1 MKRIHLQ
8 HTKHSRQMIQC
19 KGKCAGRIE
28 YGLFGVCVGGGW
40 RGERWGKNLIG
51 AKNGVEKIT
60 ELRLEKTISKIYY
73 DQLGW

>member
-8 HTKHSRQMIQC
+8 HTKQSRQMIQC

-28 YGLFGVCVGGGW
+28 HGFFGGG
-40 RGERWGKNLIG
+40 GEGGRAKNLG
-51 AKNGVEKIT
+51 AKNGVEKIS

-73 DQLGW
+73 DQLGR